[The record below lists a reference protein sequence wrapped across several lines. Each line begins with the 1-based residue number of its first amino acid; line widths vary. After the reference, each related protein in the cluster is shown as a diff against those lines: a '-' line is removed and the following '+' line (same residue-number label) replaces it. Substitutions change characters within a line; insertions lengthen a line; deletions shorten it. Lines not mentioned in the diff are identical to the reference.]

1 MKKVQTLI
9 IRVSKPQKIRVQKL
23 KLKKKQTSKQKKQT
37 SKQKKQQNFVSY
49 SSWDEYL
56 KTISSEKNIQNVGKT
71 GFFLFS
77 TFSLHFS

>member
-23 KLKKKQTSKQKKQT
+23 KLKKKQT